1 MGHTHKKKSVRD
13 GEMGKKTEIQERGN
27 HRETEWELHSGGP
40 VYISALPKTLCP
52 IQGR

>member
-1 MGHTHKKKSVRD
+1 MGHTHKKKR
-13 GEMGKKTEIQERGN
+13 EMVKWGKKTEIQERGN